1 MEKAL
6 DIWFDPKAEPFDVTL
21 LLDSNAIVYFE
32 RKPIKGQYMKKNS
45 DGTAELTIS
54 ITNKEEIFTVLK
66 KWLPQIR
73 VIEPHK
79 LQEEFEEMMREYL
92 AGKQNPNQILTFHSI
107 LTIIDNILYKR
118 IFMQVVNYS
127 HARNNL
133 KSIIDDVCNNN
144 EEVIITTKNDK
155 SVIIL
160 SMDEYNRTHAEIKK
174 DVQISL
180 EQIERGEYMDIEEAF
195 KLAKQSYR
203 D

>member
-1 MEKAL
+1 
-6 DIWFDPKAEPFDVTL
+6 
-21 LLDSNAIVYFE
+21 
-32 RKPIKGQYMKKNS
+32 
-45 DGTAELTIS
+45 
-54 ITNKEEIFTVLK
+54 
-66 KWLPQIR
+66 
-73 VIEPHK
+73 
-79 LQEEFEEMMREYL
+79 
-92 AGKQNPNQILTFHSI
+92 
-107 LTIIDNILYKR
+107 
-118 IFMQVVNYS
+118 MQVVNYS